1 MLRLFRKAKS
11 SHIRCRS
18 YAQAMVSG
26 LPVNDGNIPAGH
38 TDCQFSRWYRGEG
51 RKLFGMLVSY
61 RDIAEPQEALQDIY
75 DFLIDNVRLR
85 RFNEAKFALDQYLR
99 VSRRLMATMDM
110 LEREILALVD
120 DESEIPYGDIPE
132 LLCAV

>member
-18 YAQAMVSG
+18 YAQAMVAG
-26 LPVNDGNIPAGH
+26 LPVNAGNVPIGN

-51 RKLFGMLVSY
+51 RKLFGRLVSY
-61 RDIAEPQEALQDIY
+61 NDIAEPQEALQDIY
-75 DFLIDNVRLR
+75 ELLVDSVKQRHFD
-85 RFNEAKFALDQYLR
+85 EAKFALEQYLR
-99 VSRRLMATMDM
+99 ISRRLMATMDL

-120 DESEIPYGDIPE
+120 DDSEIPYGDIPE
-132 LLCAV
+132 LMFAV